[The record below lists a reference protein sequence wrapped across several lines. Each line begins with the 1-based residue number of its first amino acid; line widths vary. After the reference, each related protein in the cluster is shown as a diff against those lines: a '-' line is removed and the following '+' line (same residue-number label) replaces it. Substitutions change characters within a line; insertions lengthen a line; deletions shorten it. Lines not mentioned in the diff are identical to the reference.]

1 MVDQLNN
8 NHPDARFTYINAYG
22 IFQDM
27 ITNPSRFGIYLS
39 HTREVFLFNVKE
51 TEPDIS
57 FVGNVCLFQG
67 SQRQTQGVVESEEML
82 VRSHVYR
89 DKDHVETEMRT
100 YFGMLFTRPK
110 PQTWLSQGDRTP
122 HNHLQTLTL
131 LISQA

>member
-27 ITNPSRFGIYLS
+27 IANPSRFGIYLS
-39 HTREVFLFNVKE
+39 HTREVLLFNVKE
-51 TEPDIS
+51 TELDIG

-67 SQRQTQGVVESEEML
+67 LRRQTQGVVVSEEML

-89 DKDHVETEMRT
+89 DKGHAETETHMCSGT
-100 YFGMLFTRPK
+100 LFTRPK
-110 PQTWLSQGDRTP
+110 PQTWLSPGDHTRP
-122 HNHLQTLTL
+122 NRLQTLTL
-131 LISQA
+131 LISRA